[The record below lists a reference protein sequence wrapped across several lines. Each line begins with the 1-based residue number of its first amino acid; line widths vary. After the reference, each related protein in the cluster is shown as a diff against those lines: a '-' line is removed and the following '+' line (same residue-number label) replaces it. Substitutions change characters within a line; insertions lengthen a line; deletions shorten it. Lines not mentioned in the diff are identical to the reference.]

1 MGIRSARFDTTN
13 KFPSRFEAIKHLKS
27 QGFHA
32 GEGEMWIH
40 VDGGE
45 GELVSLAVDENG
57 PTAIRWNDI
66 VKAGAKA
73 A

>member
-1 MGIRSARFDTTN
+1 MASRTARFDTTN
-13 KFPSRFEAIKHLKS
+13 KFPTRIDAIKHLKG

-32 GEGEMWIH
+32 GEGETWNH

-57 PTAIRWNDI
+57 PTAIRWNEI